1 MLFHAFPHVMAH
13 DAYSGD
19 YGLGFFGLSLEAGAT
34 LVLHPA
40 LGPLCYLCDLAPQPT
55 AAAATAA
62 TSAAAE
68 TATATATATAATT
81 AAAAAAAAAET
92 AWLPGD
98 GPEVYTVL
106 PRDAYRQRVYL
117 EPLGLF
123 LRADTGTFAS
133 VTLDRA
139 ARRVRVAFAPPAATA
154 AGVRTYDVLR
164 LRADKTA
171 RPEARRPGANFRLV
185 SPLGVT
191 RARGAWELPGAEGAV
206 LAVLAYDI

>member
-34 LVLHPA
+34 LVLHSA

-55 AAAATAA
+55 
-62 TSAAAE
+62 
-68 TATATATATAATT
+68 TATATA

-92 AWLPGD
+92 AWFPGD

-154 AGVRTYDVLR
+154 AGVRTYEVLR

>member
-40 LGPLCYLCDLAPQPT
+40 LGPLCYLCDLAPQPQPT
-55 AAAATAA
+55 AATA
-62 TSAAAE
+62 TAE
-68 TATATATATAATT
+68 TATATAETAAATATAA

-92 AWLPGD
+92 AWFPGD

-154 AGVRTYDVLR
+154 AGVRTYEVLR

>member
-40 LGPLCYLCDLAPQPT
+40 LGPLCYLCDLAPQPQPT
-55 AAAATAA
+55 A
-62 TSAAAE
+62 
-68 TATATATATAATT
+68 ATATA

-92 AWLPGD
+92 AWFPGD
-98 GPEVYTVL
+98 GPEGYTVL

-123 LRADTGTFAS
+123 LRADTGIFAS

-206 LAVLAYDI
+206 LAVFAYD

>member
-34 LVLHPA
+34 LVLHSA

-55 AAAATAA
+55 
-62 TSAAAE
+62 
-68 TATATATATAATT
+68 TATATAAAT
-81 AAAAAAAAAET
+81 AAET
-92 AWLPGD
+92 AWFPGD

-154 AGVRTYDVLR
+154 AGVRTYEVLR

-206 LAVLAYDI
+206 LAVLAYD

>member
-34 LVLHPA
+34 LVLHSA

-55 AAAATAA
+55 AAATTTATAA
-62 TSAAAE
+62 ATAAE
-68 TATATATATAATT
+68 TAAT
-81 AAAAAAAAAET
+81 AAET
-92 AWLPGD
+92 AWFPGD

-191 RARGAWELPGAEGAV
+191 RSRGAWELPGAEGAV
-206 LAVLAYDI
+206 LAVFAYD